1 MGYAILIAGLF
12 LCIFASQS
20 RAGIIAL
27 AAGGILL
34 ALLLRKYLFRRWY
47 IAAGVIALGVA
58 AFAGVNAY
66 NHNVLI
72 TRMQGMFQAEQEKYA
87 LTAVETDRDVIFTM
101 NGHELHMALEGK
113 EADAGV
119 LLTDEKGT
127 KVTAGPAD
135 DSQERQVDDPR
146 FPVRVGTIFKES
158 FHGFY
163 VVTSL

>member
-1 MGYAILIAGLF
+1 MFITNSDLIGHVSLKFGKGRTYMTLYNPNYVGFYGVLTIPLLIALFVVARKWWHKMGYAILIAGLF

-87 LTAVETDRDVIFTM
+87 LKKGDR
-101 NGHELHMALEGK
+101 A
-113 EADAGV
+113 
-119 LLTDEKGT
+119 
-127 KVTAGPAD
+127 
-135 DSQERQVDDPR
+135 
-146 FPVRVGTIFKES
+146 
-158 FHGFY
+158 
-163 VVTSL
+163 